1 MFGDSILKYHSLD
14 ISKPDFKLPASKLD
28 SNEADDDLIFY
39 IDNKRREEHTVDEK
53 VNEYMSAAFL
63 AAARTMTSVEKRG
76 KKRKGEN
83 GEIDDDSLNSEN
95 EDEDSE

>member
-1 MFGDSILKYHSLD
+1 M
-14 ISKPDFKLPASKLD
+14 
-28 SNEADDDLIFY
+28 
-39 IDNKRREEHTVDEK
+39 
-53 VNEYMSAAFL
+53 NEYMSAAFL

-83 GEIDDDSLNSEN
+83 GESDDDSLNSEN